1 MATVNL
7 GRVGF
12 VNKGTYNG
20 ATAYKVND
28 VVTYNAGTYACIQA
42 NTGQA
47 PTNTSYWQNWVE
59 DNAVHKTGNE
69 TISGIKTFTS
79 SPIVPTPT
87 TDMQVATKKY
97 VDEKNFGGTV
107 LTTGDQTISGIK
119 TFTSSPIV
127 PTPTTDSQAAN
138 KAYVDNSIVH
148 KTGDETIAGIKTFT
162 SSPIVPTPTT
172 DSQAANKAYV
182 DNNLSS
188 IPAGVIVIWSGS
200 STSIPE
206 GWALCDGL
214 NGTPDLRDRF
224 VIGAG
229 GSYAVGSTGGS
240 ADAVVVS
247 HTHTTPNHTHTGT
260 AASAGAH
267 THTIT
272 RQRDTGVSE
281 GSQWGGGGGSNTAVT
296 SSSSGA
302 HTHSLTI
309 NSGGGGTSGSAGVSG
324 VGKNLPPYYALA
336 YIMKL

>member
-1 MATVNL
+1 LHQVGIPEWNAKQEYHENSFVNYNGVLYRCKTNNHTSVTDPASDTVNWEDVIGDNIVKL
-7 GRVGF
+7 TD
-12 VNKGTYNG
+12 NQTING
-20 ATAYKVND
+20 IKTFSSNPLSTAPQSTNANALTKYSA
-28 VVTYNAGTYACIQA
+28 VVKN
-42 NTGQA
+42 
-47 PTNTSYWQNWVE
+47 S
-59 DNAVHKTGNE
+59 GNE
-69 TISGIKTFTS
+69 TIAGVKTFTS
-79 SPIVPTPT
+79 SPVVPAPT
-87 TDMQVATKKY
+87 AD
-97 VDEKNFGGTV
+97 F
-107 LTTGDQTISGIK
+107 
-119 TFTSSPIV
+119 
-127 PTPTTDSQAAN
+127 
-138 KAYVDNSIVH
+138 
-148 KTGDETIAGIKTFT
+148 
-162 SSPIVPTPTT
+162 
-172 DSQAANKAYV
+172 QAANKAYV

-188 IPAGVIVIWSGS
+188 IPAGVIVLWSGS

-272 RQRDTGVSE
+272 RERDTGVSE